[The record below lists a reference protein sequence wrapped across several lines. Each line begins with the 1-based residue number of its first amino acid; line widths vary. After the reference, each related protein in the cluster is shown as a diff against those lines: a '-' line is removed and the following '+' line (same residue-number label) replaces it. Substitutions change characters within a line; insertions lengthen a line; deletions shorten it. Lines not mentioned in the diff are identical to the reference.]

1 MLAGFRDHAG
11 VMQEL
16 TFQGDLTE
24 IPFGLTLNRFPYPVT
39 LTDRDNRFVFAN
51 EAFVQRYGYLSRDLI
66 GLSPR
71 VLVPRQSPKR
81 MLESYNEHVLK
92 RHNRWEGV
100 LVNRGR
106 EGDPFRVYL
115 CVLPLRLN
123 EGAPPVAYLGVSCDQ
138 GDRMEMLLE
147 LVHLLSDQWF
157 QHSIQR
163 ALPSLTGGNGSVAPR
178 QAAILKLCRMGF
190 STKEIAHIMGVSPST
205 VGVVRWRLRTRPAQK
220 PER

>member
-1 MLAGFRDHAG
+1 MRT
-11 VMQEL
+11 MNSN
-16 TFQGDLTE
+16 GDLTE
-24 IPFGLTLNRFPYPVT
+24 VPYGLVLNRFPYPVT

-66 GLSPR
+66 GLTPR
-71 VLVPRQSPKR
+71 VLIPRQSPKR
-81 MLESYNEHVLK
+81 MLESYNEHVLR
-92 RHNRWEGV
+92 RHSRWEGV

-106 EGDPFRVYL
+106 DSEPFHVHL
-115 CVLPLRLN
+115 SVFPLRLS

-138 GDRMEMLLE
+138 GERTEMLLE

-157 QHSIQR
+157 QNSLQR
-163 ALPSLTGGNGSVAPR
+163 ALPSLTGVNGVVAPR

-205 VGVVRWRLRTRPAQK
+205 VGVVRWRLRTRPAPK
-220 PER
+220 RKR